1 MSLDSIFTLRP
12 IQPGDSDDLNKL
24 ILDTSLGA
32 LTTEFQIDAY
42 TALTGVK
49 EHPIAGVVAEA
60 DDADGIVGIAAVT
73 FFTVMVEGQSF
84 PSAYLSSL
92 KVRKD
97 YRRRGLGSALAR
109 WRVEKL
115 REQFGE
121 TGVISTHFEVHN
133 DASRSTAS
141 KWSQHI
147 IEPNRIVIQPVRE
160 KAPTPMDGIMV
171 RPVSEDEYEEAAE
184 KQNAFYQDYNLYIPA
199 DAAWLAKIMG
209 MQIGDHAL
217 NQYYAAVNSEGEL
230 VAGARAFHRWTFM
243 VDHVS
248 PPLPFRLLN
257 PILKMLPPDN
267 IMRTADVVGLWYQPG
282 HLETA
287 QYLWQMLR
295 WECRHGAST
304 LNLVYDPR
312 GLPADLFQLKPWHQP
327 RPELAV
333 AVYSPIPLNPDRP
346 IFHWMR

>member
-1 MSLDSIFTLRP
+1 MSLDSTFTLRP
-12 IQPGDSDDLNKL
+12 IQPNDSDDLRKL
-24 ILDTSLGA
+24 ILDTDLGV
-32 LTTEFQIDAY
+32 LTTEFQVDAY

-49 EHPIAGVVAEA
+49 EHPITGVVAEA
-60 DDADGIVGIAAVT
+60 EDAYGVVGIAAVT
-73 FFTVMVEGQSF
+73 FFDVMVEGQRF

-115 REQFGE
+115 REQFSE
-121 TGVISTHFEVHN
+121 KGVISTHFEVHN
-133 DASRSTAS
+133 DASRGTSS

-147 IEPNRIVIQPVRE
+147 IEPNPIVIHAVRD
-160 KAPTPMDGIMV
+160 KAPPPMDGVLV
-171 RPVSEDEYEEAAE
+171 RPASTDEYEEVAE
-184 KQNAFYQDYNLYIPA
+184 KQNAFYWDYNLYIPA
-199 DAAWLAKIMG
+199 DAAQLEKIMG
-209 MQIGDHAL
+209 MRIGDQAL
-217 NQYYAAVNSEGEL
+217 NQYYVAVNSEGEL
-230 VAGARAFHRWTFM
+230 VAGARMFHRWTFM

-248 PPLPFRLLN
+248 PPLPLRLLN

-267 IMRTADVVGLWYQPG
+267 IMRTVDIVGFWYQPD
-282 HLETA
+282 HLDAA

-295 WECRHGAST
+295 WECRHRAST
-304 LNLVYDPR
+304 LSLVYDPR

-327 RPELAV
+327 RPELAT
-333 AVYSPIPLNPDRP
+333 AVYSPIPLDLDRP